1 MNLFDYET
9 PSKGE
14 SFTPLFENDKLTISR
29 IVSSDRLEPKQYCQ
43 EVDEWVILLEGEA
56 TLKIDTEIKIL
67 HKGES
72 LYIPAHTPHEVLT
85 TQKGTLWLALY
96 IKVS

>member
-29 IVSSDRLEPKQYCQ
+29 IVSSDKVEPKQYCQ

-56 TLKIDTEIKIL
+56 TLKIDSAEKRL
-67 HKGES
+67 LKGEF

-96 IKVS
+96 MQL